1 MIVRLLWVLAIV
13 VCGAARAAGQGT
25 VPGAPTASQASS
37 TAGNQTAVEWS
48 FSAAAYTYLVPDDGN
63 YAQPTFTVDRGW
75 LHLEGRLNYEDLD
88 TGSAWIGYNFE
99 GGENVQWSLT
109 PMLGGVFGNTSGGA
123 PGYKGG
129 LNWWKLGFWSEGE
142 YVFDADDSSESFFY
156 NWSELTLS
164 AVEWWRVGL
173 VTQRTRVYATDRDVQ
188 RGLLVGF
195 TFRNIDSAVY
205 LFNPDDSKPIT
216 VLAVTV
222 GF

>member
-1 MIVRLLWVLAIV
+1 
-13 VCGAARAAGQGT
+13 
-25 VPGAPTASQASS
+25 
-37 TAGNQTAVEWS
+37 
-48 FSAAAYTYLVPDDGN
+48 
-63 YAQPTFTVDRGW
+63 
-75 LHLEGRLNYEDLD
+75 
-88 TGSAWIGYNFE
+88 
-99 GGENVQWSLT
+99 
-109 PMLGGVFGNTSGGA
+109 MLGGVFGNTSGGA

-205 LFNPDDSKPIT
+205 LFNPDDSRPLT